1 MPGYQAIGESNI
13 TIYSG
18 GGNVSNK
25 RKAITRTATK
35 VIINMDI
42 AVEALNK
49 TQIKNLHE
57 VMDRLRIWDEKYKAK
72 YWRENQ

>member
-1 MPGYQAIGESNI
+1 M
-13 TIYSG
+13 SG
-18 GGNVSNK
+18 GNK
-25 RKAITRTATK
+25 RRAVSRTPSK

-57 VMDRLRIWDEKYKAK
+57 IIDRLRKWDVKYRDKFGGG
-72 YWRENQ
+72 EEV

>member
-1 MPGYQAIGESNI
+1 M
-13 TIYSG
+13 SG
-18 GGNVSNK
+18 GNK
-25 RKAITRTATK
+25 RRAVSRTPSK

-57 VMDRLRIWDEKYKAK
+57 IIDRLRKWDVKYRDKFGGGEQDG
-72 YWRENQ
+72 RMVP

>member
-1 MPGYQAIGESNI
+1 M
-13 TIYSG
+13 SG
-18 GGNVSNK
+18 GNK
-25 RKAITRTATK
+25 RRAVSRTPSK

-57 VMDRLRIWDEKYKAK
+57 IIDRLRKWDVKYRDKFGGG
-72 YWRENQ
+72 EQS